1 VSLQVDALGADSGK
15 NNSFGGARGTRDGV
29 LRELEAADDFDR
41 PSCSCLV
48 HLWLHWAADAITETV
63 LFQGIDPGA
72 DPCHSFG
79 NPSFARLRREI
90 RRGQA
95 RPDLGLGRHHTL

>member
-1 VSLQVDALGADSGK
+1 MSLQVDALGADSGK

-48 HLWLHWAADAITETV
+48 HLWLHWAADVITETV
-63 LFQGIDPGA
+63 FFKASILGQIDVIRSVIHRSRVFGA
-72 DPCHSFG
+72 RSG
-79 NPSFARLRREI
+79 EGKLVRI
-90 RRGQA
+90 WV
-95 RPDLGLGRHHTL
+95 